1 MFTKTSVPEIT
12 VKELYQRQQQG
23 ESLVII
29 DVREPV
35 EYREG
40 HIAQSQLIPLG
51 QLAQRHT
58 ELPKDQTIYVSC
70 RSGNRSGMAAEM
82 LNKAGYKAVNMQ
94 GGLIEWKRLE
104 LPVERS

>member
-1 MFTKTSVPEIT
+1 MFAKTIIPEIT
-12 VKELYQRQQQG
+12 ATELYQRLKQG

-40 HIAQSQLIPLG
+40 HIAHSQLIPLG
-51 QLAQRHT
+51 QLATRQA
-58 ELPKDQTIYVSC
+58 ELPKDQTIYISC
-70 RSGNRSGMAAEM
+70 RSGNRSGLATDM
-82 LNKAGYKAVNMQ
+82 LNKAGYQAINLK
-94 GGLIEWKRLE
+94 GGLIEWNHLG